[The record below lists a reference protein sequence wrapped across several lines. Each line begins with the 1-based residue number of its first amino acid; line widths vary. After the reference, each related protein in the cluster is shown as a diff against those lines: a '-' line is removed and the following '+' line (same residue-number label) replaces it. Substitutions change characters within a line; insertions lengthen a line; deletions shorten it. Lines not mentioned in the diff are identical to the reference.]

1 MSKFELKYLFS
12 RKPSIHVSK
21 MSGSMDR
28 VIAPTSSSH
37 HALQQQQQQHLKQ
50 RQQQQQHLK
59 QRQQQQ
65 QHRRRR
71 SSEQQ
76 LLRNNNNNNNN
87 RLRKGSAPPD
97 SFSVQEENETEAEGG
112 FKSVFGGADL
122 PSPSRQTQTA
132 VAAPSA
138 VTAPSAVAA
147 PSAVTAPSVVTAVS
161 PPAFLQKRF
170 PVCYLPGFHNF
181 FFCNFISLQA
191 PPVETRPFLEAAA
204 AALEVYGENK
214 REHKIISQM
223 IPELYGPG

>member
-1 MSKFELKYLFS
+1 
-12 RKPSIHVSK
+12 
-21 MSGSMDR
+21 MDR

-37 HALQQQQQQHLKQ
+37 HALQQQQQQHLLKQ
-50 RQQQQQHLK
+50 RQ
-59 QRQQQQ
+59 QQQQ

-76 LLRNNNNNNNN
+76 LFRHNNNNNN

-97 SFSVQEENETEAEGG
+97 SFSVQEEIETEAEGG

-122 PSPSRQTQTA
+122 PSPSRQIRTA

-138 VTAPSAVAA
+138 VTAPSALTA
-147 PSAVTAPSVVTAVS
+147 PSAVTAVS
-161 PPAFLQKRF
+161 SPAFLQKRF